1 MSTTIKNTLVAL
13 LIYFPMI
20 VIAQQTPAPKQQQ
33 PITIAGATAHLGNGK
48 IIENSL
54 VIFENGKITTVAD
67 ATLTKRPYKGTV
79 IKADGMHLYPGF
91 IAPVTTL
98 GLAEIDA
105 VRATRDFAEISSLK
119 PNVRSIIA
127 YNPESKV
134 VETMRPNGVLLAQ
147 ITPRGGTISGTSSIV
162 QLDAWNWED
171 AAVKMD
177 DGIHLNWYNSYKR
190 GRWWEGEKG
199 FKPNKDYDKE
209 IQSLLTY
216 FNQAKAYGKS
226 TPESKSE
233 EFEAMQGLFNGSKR
247 LYVYAN
253 GEKEITDAIM
263 QLTKTGVKKIV
274 IVGGYEANKVTSLL
288 KKHNIPVLLRRVLSL
303 PSHQDD
309 DYDLPFR
316 LPKILTDKG
325 VLVGFQTM
333 GGMERMN
340 TRNLP
345 FYAGQAVAYGMSKE
359 EALKCITSNTAKI
372 LGINNQ
378 YGTIEEGKSA
388 TLFLSK
394 GDALD
399 MKGNLPVKA
408 FIDGRDISL
417 ETHQTQL
424 WKKFS
429 KKYNI
434 PVNKK

>member
-1 MSTTIKNTLVAL
+1 MKHNKILYLSLLLGMFMSV
-13 LIYFPMI
+13 FG
-20 VIAQQTPAPKQQQ
+20 QQTPAPKQDK
-33 PITIAGATAHLGNGK
+33 PVSIVGATAHLGNGEV
-48 IIENSL
+48 IENSL
-54 VIFENGKITTVAD
+54 VIFENGKISIVAD
-67 ATLTKRPYKGTV
+67 ATTTKIGYRGTI

-105 VRATRDFAEISSLK
+105 VRATRDFNEISDKK

-127 YNPESKV
+127 YNPESRV
-134 VETMRPNGVLLAQ
+134 VETMRPNGILLAQ

-171 AAVKMD
+171 ASVKTD
-177 DGIHLNWYNSYKR
+177 DGVHLNWSNSYRR

-199 FKPNKDYDKE
+199 YHLNKEY
-209 IQSLLTY
+209 QSDIDDIVNY
-216 FNQAKAYGKS
+216 FEQAKAYGK
-226 TPESKSE
+226 TQPDTKNEA
-233 EFEAMQGLFNGSKR
+233 FEYLQGVFDGSKR

-253 GEKEITDAIM
+253 GEKEITDAVTTLK
-263 QLTKTGVKKIV
+263 QVGVQYLV
-274 IVGGYEANKVTSLL
+274 IVGGYEAHKVSQLL
-288 KKHNIPVLLRRVLSL
+288 VENNVPVLLRRVLSL
-303 PSHQDD
+303 PTHQDD
-309 DYDLPFR
+309 DYDLPYK

-345 FYAGQAVAYGMSKE
+345 FYAGQAVAFGMDKE
-359 EALKCITSNTAKI
+359 KALRCITSNTATI
-372 LGINNQ
+372 LGIDTN
-378 YGTIEEGKSA
+378 YGTIEVGKSA

-399 MKGNLPVKA
+399 MKGNIPVKA

-417 ETHQTQL
+417 ETHQSQL
-424 WKKFS
+424 WKKYS
-429 KKYNI
+429 KKYGLSI
-434 PVNKK
+434 EGK